1 MAYDYLSG
9 ILEIANV
16 FISLFVLIYAWSFL
30 RQTADV
36 KDRKPW
42 VFLFVAAIVFFLFEV
57 VGVLDVFNIS
67 KVPGLRSFLESA
79 FIALILFV
87 FIFQYDL
94 ILKSDLILI
103 TRKIAREEKLE
114 KDEQEISKHL
124 GMSPA
129 TAVRQSLEPEE
140 NRAVSES
147 LQKQGKKRATK
158 KGKRPAKKRSPKK
171 RQ

>member
-1 MAYDYLSG
+1 MAYEQLNG

-36 KDRKPW
+36 RDRKPW
-42 VFLFVAAIVFFLFEV
+42 VFLFIATVIFFAFEV
-57 VGVLDVFNIS
+57 IGVLDIFTIS
-67 KVPGLRSFLESA
+67 HIPGLRGFLESV

-103 TRKIAREEKLE
+103 TRKIEKEESDE
-114 KDEQEISKHL
+114 KEIKTEVEKI
-124 GMSPA
+124 A
-129 TAVRQSLEPEE
+129 
-140 NRAVSES
+140 RAVEVTKAPS
-147 LQKQGKKRATK
+147 KAKRSN
-158 KGKRPAKKRSPKK
+158 PAKKRK
-171 RQ
+171 